1 VGFCLL
7 VAPQNRRCE
16 ESVRHASRSGSL
28 LQRESSLANVF
39 QSDLKISG
47 DTMTGGAC
55 DIIAEVALK
64 EI

>member
-1 VGFCLL
+1 
-7 VAPQNRRCE
+7 
-16 ESVRHASRSGSL
+16 VRHASRSASL